1 MLLGMNINLRKAN
14 KNDLMSIIALI
25 KELALYERA
34 PEEVTISMEEMLKD
48 GYGDNPLFFVFLA
61 ENEKHGVVG
70 MAFWY
75 FAYST
80 WKGKCIYLEDIIV
93 KNEFRRQGVG
103 EKLFNEV
110 IKAAK
115 KHKAKRLMW
124 QVLNWNT
131 PAIEFYKKKY
141 NAEIS
146 DEWLNGRMTEEMINK
161 FISD

>member
-1 MLLGMNINLRKAN
+1 MEVNIRKAE
-14 KNDLMSIIALI
+14 KKDINDILSLI
-25 KELALYERA
+25 KELAAYERA
-34 PEEVTISMEEMLKD
+34 INEVTITHDDLLSD
-48 GYGDNPLFFVFLA
+48 GFGENPLFKVLVA
-61 ENEKHGVVG
+61 ENPAHGIIG

-93 KNEFRRQGVG
+93 KQDFRRQGIG

-110 IKAAK
+110 LKAAK

-131 PAIEFYKKKY
+131 PAIEFYTRKY
-141 NAEIS
+141 HAEIS
-146 DEWLNGRMTEEMINK
+146 DEWLNGRLNEDAIESLCK
-161 FISD
+161 E

>member
-1 MLLGMNINLRKAN
+1 MKVNIRKAT
-14 KNDLMSIIALI
+14 KSDLGSILSLI
-25 KELALYERA
+25 KELATYEKA
-34 PEEVTISMEEMLKD
+34 PDEVTVTLDDLLND
-48 GYGDNPLFFVFLA
+48 GFGEHPLFHIFLA
-61 ENEKHGVVG
+61 ENPAQGIIG

-93 KNEFRRQGVG
+93 KNEFRRQGIG

-115 KHKAKRLMW
+115 EHKAKRLMW

-131 PAIEFYKKKY
+131 PAIEFYKRKY

-146 DEWLNGRMTEEMINK
+146 DEWLNGRLSEAMIHEIA
-161 FISD
+161 FS

>member
-1 MLLGMNINLRKAN
+1 MEVIIRKAVKDDVN
-14 KNDLMSIIALI
+14 SILNLI
-25 KELALYERA
+25 KELAEYEKA
-34 PEEVTISMEEMLKD
+34 PQEVTVTTDELIRD
-48 GYGDNPLFFVFLA
+48 GFGKNPLFHVYLA
-61 ENEKHGVVG
+61 ENKSHGIVG

-93 KNEFRRQGVG
+93 RQEFRRQGIG

-110 IKAAK
+110 LKAARE
-115 KHKAKRLMW
+115 HKAKRLMW

-141 NAEIS
+141 RAEIS
-146 DEWLNGRMTEEMINK
+146 DEWLNGRLTENEIQH
-161 FISD
+161 FELP